1 MLWPD
6 LFKGIWAPA
15 KGMLLFGPPGT
26 GKTMIGKAIATEC
39 KSTFFSVSAS
49 LLTSKWVGVGEKM
62 VKTLFALAKI
72 YEPSVVFIDEI
83 DSILCS
89 RSDNDIESS
98 WRIKTEFMCQLG
110 GTNSDD
116 QDKILIIGASNWP
129 EDLDDAVWRWLDK
142 RLYVPLPN
150 ADGWW

>member
-1 MLWPD
+1 MKEIIILPLLRPE
-6 LFKGIWAPA
+6 LFWGVRAPA

-83 DSILCS
+83 DSILCAWNE
-89 RSDNDIESS
+89 NDIESS
-98 WRIKTEFMCQLG
+98 RRIKTEFMCQLG
-110 GTNSDD
+110 GTGSDE
-116 QDKILIIGASNWP
+116 QD
-129 EDLDDAVWRWLDK
+129 
-142 RLYVPLPN
+142 
-150 ADGWW
+150 